1 MAILMDNRS
10 FIERILPA
18 QPCVLCGALSHFGVW
33 CKACGADLPR
43 LKENHCPVCA
53 LPSANRMVCGKCLQ
67 YPPDFD
73 RTVAV
78 FVYAFPVDKL
88 VQAVKFSGQLVLV
101 NYLADALAERISVLP
116 DGLIAM
122 PLHPARLRE
131 RGYNQ
136 SQLLA
141 QRLAKRLSIPLLANA
156 CERVRNTSP
165 QSALPWRE
173 REKNMLHAFEC
184 SADLSGKHIAIADDV
199 MTTGATIAALASAI
213 KRAGAREV
221 SAWAVAR
228 TLPH

>member
-1 MAILMDNRS
+1 
-10 FIERILPA
+10 
-18 QPCVLCGALSHFGVW
+18 
-33 CKACGADLPR
+33 
-43 LKENHCPVCA
+43 
-53 LPSANRMVCGKCLQ
+53 MVCGKCLQ
-67 YPPDFD
+67 HPPGFD
-73 RTVAV
+73 RTVAA

-101 NYLADALAERISVLP
+101 HHLADALAERISILP
-116 DGLIAM
+116 DALIAM

-131 RGYNQ
+131 RGFNQ
-136 SQLLA
+136 AQLLA
-141 QRLAKRLSIPLLANA
+141 QRVAKKLNVPLLVNA

-173 REKNMLHAFEC
+173 REENMRHAFAC
-184 SADLSGKHIAIADDV
+184 SADLSGKHIAVVDDV